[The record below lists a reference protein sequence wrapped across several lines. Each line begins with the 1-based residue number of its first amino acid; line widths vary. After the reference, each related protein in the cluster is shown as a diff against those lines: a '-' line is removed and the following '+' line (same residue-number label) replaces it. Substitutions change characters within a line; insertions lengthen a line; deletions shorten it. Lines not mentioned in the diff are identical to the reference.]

1 MSYAQ
6 FGTDEFLS
14 SLFDNDYVGVGI
26 DVGSAQPIYGNNTY
40 FFEQKGWT
48 IHCIEPNPKLLER
61 LIPLRKNV
69 HNFAVGN
76 ENKKEIDFHICT
88 LRDGNQEAIS
98 SLKIDERLVESHNQ
112 YSPKF
117 ETIKVELKSL
127 TTFLEENNIDKID
140 FVSIDTEGT
149 ELDVLKGFDLKKYT
163 PKVLVIENNFDEELI
178 RIYLK
183 SYGYEYIK
191 RLGVN
196 DFFQIKNEINK
207 RPVIEYSTTG
217 NIGDVIHELY
227 VIKKMHEKTGIK
239 GKLLLKNRENDT
251 DGFFYRPVEDITSE
265 LNELLKSEQ
274 YFDSCE
280 IYSEYSTNIVNLDEW
295 RTSQFIYKLCWIEI
309 LSTQYNM
316 ELNKNGENIERWISF
331 SKNESEKFKDKV
343 IIHQSIYD
351 YRKIESFPWID
362 ILTKNDCIFVSFEET
377 QYLNFKFKEYVNLH
391 IMKDFSEFR
400 DILSNCKFYV
410 GNLTSLTAFAH
421 AMRIPRLIEFTSINT
436 GDFRHYL
443 GEKKYSENMFYISEQ
458 QEYTDIDGLETYI
471 NL

>member
-14 SLFDNDYVGVGI
+14 SLFDNDYIGVGI

-61 LIPLRKNV
+61 LLPLRKNV

-127 TTFLEENNIDKID
+127 TTFLEEKNIDKID

-149 ELDVLKGFDLKKYT
+149 ELDVLKGFDLKKYA

-183 SYGYEYIK
+183 AYGYEYIK

-196 DFFQIKNEINK
+196 DFFQLKNQINE

-227 VIKKMHEKTGIK
+227 VIKKIHEKTGIK

-251 DGFFYRPVEDITSE
+251 DGFFHKPLQEISKE
-265 LNELLKSEQ
+265 LNTLLSNEN
-274 YFDSCE
+274 YFDSCDVYTT
-280 IYSEYSTNIVNLDEW
+280 YSPNIFSLDSW
-295 RTSQFIYKLCWIEI
+295 RVSNYVFNTCWTEM
-309 LSTQYNM
+309 LSFQYNL
-316 ELNKNGENIERWISF
+316 ELNGNVENWISTERNENNSF
-331 SKNESEKFKDKV
+331 KNKV
-343 IIHQSIYD
+343 LIHQSNNE
-351 YRKIESFPWID
+351 YRKVDSFPWID
-362 ILTKNDCIFVSFEET
+362 ILTKNDCIFVSFEEI
-377 QYLNFKFKEYVNLH
+377 QYSNFKYKEYVDFHL
-391 IMKDFSEFR
+391 MKDFSEFR
-400 DILSNCKFYV
+400 EILSNCKFYI

-421 AMRIPRLIEFTSINT
+421 AIRVPRLIEFTSIKT
-436 GDFRHYL
+436 QDFFHYL
-443 GEKKYSENMFYISEQ
+443 NEKRYSKNMFYISEQ
-458 QEYTDIDGLETYI
+458 QEYTDIDGLQTYI